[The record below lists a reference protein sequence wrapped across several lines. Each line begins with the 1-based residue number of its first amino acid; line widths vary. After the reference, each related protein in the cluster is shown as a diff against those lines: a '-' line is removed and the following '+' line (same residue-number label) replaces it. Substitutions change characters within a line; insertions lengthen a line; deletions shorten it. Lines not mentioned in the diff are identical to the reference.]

1 MNGSRR
7 LFLLISFSPRGD
19 MNKELALVIV
29 TALMCGLLGYVYT
42 IDHTS
47 QSLIFVVISGVSG
60 FWFGKSGG
68 NQN

>member
-1 MNGSRR
+1 
-7 LFLLISFSPRGD
+7 